1 MSEQREEQ
9 KDSVVENSSLIM
21 GDSSH
26 SEPTTDE
33 TSDPK
38 KKKPKKKSSLIGR
51 LIIWLLSTSL
61 MLAIL
66 LILLLYFFIDTQAG
80 LKTLTHLANRYASDY
95 VTIESAEGRLG
106 KRFTLTNVELT
117 LPNYQPLEIPS
128 LALKWDYWQ
137 LLNKRIDVE
146 SLSIAGANLDFT
158 PIVKH
163 EEVADKEESAP
174 FSLKEL
180 DIPIDA
186 NITVLDLENTTLKID
201 DFYLAVNDFQ
211 IENAALVQ
219 NDVTLKN
226 AVGDLHVLVGEDVD
240 LPFVVALN
248 GNVDVPTEMFD
259 LNLAIYAQ
267 DAYIR
272 ENELNIALNTQ
283 LKGVWEN
290 FNLNVDGRVD
300 WSNMLNDPILL
311 KVQNEVTSLNNVK
324 SYLHIKNLANQIMLN
339 SHWAMDQPLDFD
351 LALKMN
357 APYLSQFH
365 PDIQG
370 SVLGDV
376 ILKGDLMKPLLTA
389 DVAVTNVSAF
399 GLQLE
404 SLILKGNHENYKATA
419 LLETNR
425 VKFNEFY
432 LALLSL
438 NLEGTLTEEF
448 EFDLKIQDLV
458 KAETPAEVLATEKKD
473 AKTVAITDTTTSE
486 GDEDVEAF
494 YAENATLDLTPKGKT
509 EVLLKNVEYRVKGQ
523 AESHQIDFDL
533 ESPYG
538 SIKSEGVASL
548 NNLGSDPSFNL
559 YLANSTVKSPFVGEF
574 KLNKPVYFH
583 LNALKQE
590 IKLTSA
596 CYQQGFVVL
605 CAEGERTKE
614 GVNTAVLTLNNLPSS
629 LLKEYLPPDI
639 SINTKANATVVGQ
652 FSTVED
658 FIGVVNVS
666 LSKGDI
672 RYRFQGREVLV
683 PLDKT
688 LLEVLAKPTG
698 MISSLNVDWG
708 KYLRVDGK
716 GSLDD
721 LFAENIVDLDLK
733 ANIPSFDWVSPLM
746 PVLQGLGGE
755 VALTSKVHGPIVD
768 PKLAANLSI
777 KNGKLYIASLNSQ
790 LKDINLNVDLKE
802 GTPEFF
808 VKGSVGTNEGTLKL
822 NGHYNIA
829 NFSTVLTAEGE
840 NLLLAD
846 SENIKV
852 KISPKLTF
860 IGLGKTGDNRYEMKG
875 SVRVPELK
883 YIHSSMGGGGSVVT
897 VSDDTIIVGGG
908 YDKVREKSFMD
919 SFKMDVNVILGKQIL
934 VGAEGLKANLDG
946 GLKIIKDYAQP
957 IRGLG
962 VINVGKGEFDIYGQV
977 LTLDRGKIQFSGT
990 AITNPALDIQ
1000 ASRKFV
1006 NEIEGR
1012 EMQVGVKVLGSVE
1025 APKIQLYSSPAL
1037 TDIEIASYLFLGRSP
1052 NLESSVENLMLLN
1065 MVRKIASG
1073 EPISSSDS
1081 SIASQIGLTDFGFV
1095 ETPNGSTG
1103 IGLGKRFANS
1113 FYVGLGVGI
1122 EESEGAFAVLRYRF
1136 LKYFNINTA
1145 FMSEGESINVNYL
1158 RDF

>member
-1 MSEQREEQ
+1 MSEQREEI
-9 KDSVVENSSLIM
+9 KDSAVEHSSEVKEAA
-21 GDSSH
+21 H
-26 SEPTTDE
+26 VEQTADE
-33 TSDPK
+33 KPNQK
-38 KKKPKKKSSLIGR
+38 KKKPQKRRSLIAR
-51 LIIWLLSTSL
+51 LLMWLLSTSL
-61 MLAIL
+61 MLVIFLVL
-66 LILLLYFFIDTQAG
+66 LFYFFIDTQAG
-80 LKTLTHLANRYASDY
+80 LKTLTHLANRYAGDY
-95 VTIESAEGRLG
+95 VKIERAEGRLG
-106 KRFTLTNVELT
+106 KRFTLTNVTLT
-117 LPNYQPLEIPS
+117 LPNYQPLEVPS
-128 LALKWDYWQ
+128 LSLQWDYWQ
-137 LLNKRIDVE
+137 LLHKRIDIE
-146 SLSIAGANLDFT
+146 SLRVAGADLNFT
-158 PIVKH
+158 PIKKT
-163 EEVADKEESAP
+163 EAVADKATGAP
-174 FSLKEL
+174 FTLK
-180 DIPIDA
+180 DINIPIDA
-186 NITVLDLENTTLKID
+186 NITVLDLEKTTLKID

-211 IENAALVQ
+211 LDNAALVS
-219 NDVTLKN
+219 NEITLNN
-226 AVGDLHVLVGEDVD
+226 AVGDLHILVGEDVD

-248 GNVDVPTEMFD
+248 GNVDTPSELFD

-272 ENELNIALNTQ
+272 ENELNIALNTE
-283 LKGVWEN
+283 LKGAWEQ
-290 FNLNVDGRVD
+290 FNLNLDGRVD

-311 KVQNEVTSLNNVK
+311 KVDNEVTSLNDVK
-324 SYLHIKNLANQIMLN
+324 SYLHIKNLKNQIMLN
-339 SHWAMDQPLDFD
+339 SDWAMDKPLDFD
-351 LALKMN
+351 IALKMN

-389 DVAVTNVSAF
+389 DVAVKNLSAF
-399 GLQLE
+399 GLQME
-404 SLILKGNHENYKATA
+404 SLTLTGNHENYDATA
-419 LLETNR
+419 LLTTNR

-438 NLEGTLTEEF
+438 NLNGTLTEEF
-448 EFDLKIQDLV
+448 EFDLKVQDLV
-458 KAETPAEVLATEKKD
+458 KAETPAEVLAAEKK
-473 AKTVAITDTTTSE
+473 AAESVTLKEITTED
-486 GDEDVEAF
+486 GDEDLEAF
-494 YAENATLDLTPKGKT
+494 YAENAPLDLTPKGKI
-509 EVLLKNVEYRVKGQ
+509 EVLLKNVEYRVKGK
-523 AESHQIDFDL
+523 AEAHQFDFDL

-538 SIKSEGVASL
+538 TIKSEGVASL
-548 NNLGSDPSFNL
+548 NDLGSDPSFNL
-559 YLANSTVKSPFVGEF
+559 YLANSTVKSPFVGDF
-574 KLNKPVYFH
+574 KLSKPAYFH

-629 LLKEYLPPDI
+629 LLKSYLPPDV

-666 LSKGDI
+666 LAKGDI

-683 PLDKT
+683 PLDTT

-698 MISSLNVDWG
+698 VTSSLNVDWG

-716 GSLDD
+716 GSLND
-721 LFAENIVDLDLK
+721 LFAENIVKLDLK

-746 PVLQGLGGE
+746 PVLQDLGGE
-755 VALTSKVHGPIVD
+755 VALTSKVHGPIID

-777 KNGKLYIASLNSQ
+777 KNGKLYIASLNSR

-808 VKGSVGTNEGTLKL
+808 VNGSIGTNEGTLKL

-829 NFSTVLTAEGE
+829 NFSTVITAEGE

-852 KISPKLTF
+852 KLSPKLTF
-860 IGLGKTGDNRYEMKG
+860 TGFGKTGDNKYELKG
-875 SVRVPELK
+875 AVRVPELK

-919 SFKMDVNVILGKQIL
+919 SFKMDVNVILGNKIL

-946 GLKIIKDYAQP
+946 GLKISKDYAQP

-1052 NLESSVENLMLLN
+1052 NLESPVENLMLLN

-1081 SIASQIGLTDFGFV
+1081 SIASQMGLTDFGFV

-1122 EESEGAFAVLRYRF
+1122 EESEGAFAILRYRF
-1136 LKYFNINTA
+1136 LKYFNVNTA